1 MKVWII
7 YEKDGYGGSQV
18 GTVYSS
24 EDAAIRDRMDK
35 FNYLKRS
42 KGFTEEQLMEEAK
55 EHIEEVGIE
64 KAYQEAKETMGIKL
78 EFDSININKE
88 FGFGESED

>member
-1 MKVWII
+1 MI
-7 YEKDGYGGSQV
+7 Y
-18 GTVYSS
+18 
-24 EDAAIRDRMDK
+24 I
-35 FNYLKRS
+35 
-42 KGFTEEQLMEEAK
+42 
-55 EHIEEVGIE
+55 GIE